1 MGVPSL
7 TSLLETDRLSWSGE
21 AVTIKIDPF
30 HRLSYLNNTQDTVVC
45 LLFSFFFNDSVLGTN
60 FCRCLLFVTY

>member
-45 LLFSFFFNDSVLGTN
+45 LLFVFFSMTVFWE
-60 FCRCLLFVTY
+60 RIFVVVFFL

>member
-7 TSLLETDRLSWSGE
+7 TSLLETDRLSCSGE

-45 LLFSFFFNDSVLGTN
+45 LVFFNDSVLGTN
-60 FCRCLLFVTY
+60 FFCRCLLFVTY

>member
-7 TSLLETDRLSWSGE
+7 TSLLETDRLSCSGE

-45 LLFSFFFNDSVLGTN
+45 LVFFNDSVLGTIF

>member
-45 LLFSFFFNDSVLGTN
+45 CLVFFNDSVLGTN